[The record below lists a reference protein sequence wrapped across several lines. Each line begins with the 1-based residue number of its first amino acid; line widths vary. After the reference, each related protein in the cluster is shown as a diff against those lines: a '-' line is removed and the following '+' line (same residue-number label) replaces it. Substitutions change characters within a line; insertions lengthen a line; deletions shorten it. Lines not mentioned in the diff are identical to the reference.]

1 MTGSGP
7 EGEKFRS
14 YFFCYLCI
22 YPYNSNTEVSFFLIV
37 INASTLHNSILLFL
51 WFIGPNKGHF
61 FTKNYLQLFPKEV
74 LHCQLSREMSF
85 SDCFFICI
93 ALYTLHFTDFSCVN

>member
-1 MTGSGP
+1 MTRSGP

-14 YFFCYLCI
+14 YFFVICAFIPIIVILKFD
-22 YPYNSNTEVSFFLIV
+22 FFLIV

-74 LHCQLSREMSF
+74 LHWQLSREMSF
-85 SDCFFICI
+85 SDWFLS
-93 ALYTLHFTDFSCVN
+93 A